1 MASRC
6 GDADVAQEQMDRLER
21 EIASLQAKLTDVE
34 ERYGLEHLHL
44 AVSASYV
51 SGFLQN
57 ANIHNWLTTK
67 APRQLANLCE
77 VVTAVGPRP
86 R

>member
-51 SGFLQN
+51 SGF
-57 ANIHNWLTTK
+57 TT
-67 APRQLANLCE
+67 
-77 VVTAVGPRP
+77 G
-86 R
+86 